1 MRILITNDDG
11 INAPGLKFLRE
22 AAKELSDDIWVAAP
36 DSNQSGVSHALT
48 LSNPL
53 RVQEIDHR
61 VFAVRGTPTD
71 CVIVAVRKL
80 MDRAPDLVLSGINA
94 GQNVAD
100 HTTYS
105 GTVAGAMEGAI
116 LGIKSIALSQAHDW
130 SADASPLDW
139 SVAREQAP
147 GLLQRLI
154 DLPIP
159 HNSFLNV
166 NFPIAVTQNSEPL
179 AITRQAQ
186 RQHNLDIDER
196 VDSNNFPYYWIKFD
210 DGHHELCEQ
219 TDLAALARGQISIT
233 PVKVD
238 MTDHKFAAD
247 LRQSFSKS
255 VGLVEG

>member
-53 RVQEIDHR
+53 RVQEIDHQ

-80 MDRAPDLVLSGINA
+80 MDRAPDLILSGINA

-130 SADASPLDW
+130 SGDAGALDW
-139 SVAREQAP
+139 NVARTHTPDILRQLV
-147 GLLQRLI
+147 GLSM
-154 DLPIP
+154 P

-166 NFPIAVTQNSEPL
+166 NFPISLTGDADKF

-186 RQHNLDIDER
+186 RQHNLAIDAR
-196 VDSNNFPYYWIKFD
+196 HDSNNFPYYWIKFD
-210 DGHHELCEQ
+210 DGPHESCEQ

-238 MTDHKFAAD
+238 MTDHHYAAELQD
-247 LRQSFSKS
+247 RF
-255 VGLVEG
+255 VTNRRLVEG

>member
-11 INAPGLKFLRE
+11 INAKGLQILRE
-22 AAKELSDDIWVAAP
+22 AASKLSDDIWVAAP

-53 RVQEIDHR
+53 RAQEVDDR

-80 MDRAPDLVLSGINA
+80 MDKAPDLVLSGINA

-116 LGIKSIALSQAHDW
+116 LGIPSIALSQSHDW
-130 SADASPLDW
+130 SQGVSGFDW
-139 SVAREQAP
+139 SVSEQNAADIIH
-147 GLLQRLI
+147 GLMQVAM
-154 DLPIP
+154 P

-166 NFPIAVTQNSEPL
+166 NFPIELTENDTPI

-186 RQHNLDIDER
+186 RQHNLAIDER
-196 VDSNNFPYYWIKFD
+196 LDSNQFPYYWIKFD
-210 DGHHELCEQ
+210 EGVHEPCDA
-219 TDLAALARGQISIT
+219 TDLAALARGQISVT
-233 PVKVD
+233 PVQVD
-238 MTDHKFAAD
+238 MTNHGYINHLQDHLKLD
-247 LRQSFSKS
+247 DILQ
-255 VGLVEG
+255 